1 MKAMKRVLATALAAA
16 VVLSSATAASAA
28 QSPTTAPKAIAQTKS
43 VKVSR
48 VTQLKLKQLQRE
60 LLL

>member
-28 QSPTTAPKAIAQTKS
+28 HQ
-43 VKVSR
+43 
-48 VTQLKLKQLQRE
+48 KLLRR
-60 LLL
+60 LRA